1 MKKINELAERA
12 HTLTQEMPEDTIN
25 MIHIFHETQEIGMR
39 VKYCRA
45 ALVAIEEIAA
55 RRGISDH
62 VETNLRDGTIT
73 VQIQEQ
79 DLRIWI
85 RIE

>member
-1 MKKINELAERA
+1 MNEMAERA
-12 HTLTQEMPEDTIN
+12 CALAQEMPEDTISA
-25 MIHIFHETQEIGMR
+25 IHIFHETQEIGVY

-55 RRGISDH
+55 RRGIGDR
-62 VETNLRDGTIT
+62 VKTILRDGTIT
-73 VQIQEQ
+73 IQIQEQ

-85 RIE
+85 KIE